1 MPHLA
6 SASLAMTSLLHHCE
20 DDRTKQSSQN
30 RLPRLPSGSL
40 AMTTKTI
47 DSSRIYANTMA
58 HKEILY
64 F

>member
-1 MPHLA
+1 MRGQVC
-6 SASLAMTSLLHHCE
+6 HCE

-30 RLPRLPSGSL
+30 GLPRLPSGSL

>member
-1 MPHLA
+1 MKIL
-6 SASLAMTSLLHHCE
+6 LAMTWQVCHCE